1 MNDCLDFSDYQ
12 YEAYQF
18 ARYKSA
24 HYPYL
29 ALGEECGEVQ
39 GLVAKSLRKHG
50 NLSGVNK
57 YELEKELGDVLWNI
71 AAIATEFSLDLEE
84 IAEKNLKKL
93 QARKAAGT
101 IVER

>member
-1 MNDCLDFSDYQ
+1 MNEFSEYQ
-12 YEAYQF
+12 QRAYGY

-24 HYPYL
+24 HYPYI

-50 NLSGVNK
+50 NLSGVPK
-57 YELEKELGDVLWNI
+57 DLMAKELGDVLWNV
-71 AAIATEFSLDLEE
+71 AAIATEMSLDLSH
-84 IAEKNLKKL
+84 IAEDNIKKL
-93 QARKAAGT
+93 ENRLIEGT